1 MAFSMQDILLE
12 PYGGQVLGLSVGTTT
27 AMTAVLALGA
37 VIGFCIAAA
46 RLARGMDPYRLA
58 GIGALVGLAAFPAL
72 IFAAPFNAP
81 GMFAIGVVL
90 TGFGTGLFAHST
102 LTAAMA
108 GAERGHVGITL
119 GIWGAVQ
126 ATAAGVAVAAGGLLR
141 DGVGLLAELGL
152 LGPTLVHPATGY
164 VAVYVIELAL
174 LFATLVAVGPLVRAL
189 PGRLSSPQPC

>member
-1 MAFSMQDILLE
+1 M
-12 PYGGQVLGLSVGTTT
+12 
-27 AMTAVLALGA
+27 
-37 VIGFCIAAA
+37 
-46 RLARGMDPYRLA
+46 ARGTDPYRLA
-58 GIGALVGLAAFPAL
+58 GAGALVGLAAFPAL
-72 IFAAPFNAP
+72 IFAAPFASP
-81 GMFAIGVVL
+81 GMFAVGVVL

-126 ATAAGVAVAAGGLLR
+126 ATAAGAAVAAGGLLR
-141 DGVGLLAELGL
+141 AGVGLLADRGL

-189 PGRLSSPQPC
+189 PRQATFSATLQRS